1 MRYDGW
7 RKYLVAGW
15 AIIETFLFAGLLYGW
30 APMVW
35 IFKQEG
41 VYADLCP
48 DSTNVSYFSYH
59 YNMSTVAQ
67 STYNVMTMGSSS
79 PAPKTTADKEQDF
92 KCPPQDDKFALAF
105 TIGSAI
111 FCASS
116 AAYGITVYKTG
127 TRMTRTIAM
136 VMFFG
141 GATML
146 AFVDKEKPWLVFPG
160 LTIMGVGGLPVLI
173 TNAQIS
179 NLFVKGSSTF
189 IGLLCGAYDA
199 SSSVLLIIKL
209 AYEKGFHSQYSYG
222 ILAALHVLVAVST
235 FVFLPKDRI
244 RKQEKSNPTDEE
256 EHVESCITEIPNIQ
270 DTNTSV
276 YGKTTEPLNGD
287 LDMSE
292 KRHPSLKSCI
302 LSNTYIL
309 HVLWVCILQL
319 RFYYFLGTMN
329 SYLTRITDN
338 NKLLV
343 SHFTNTMMYT
353 MVGGAVSSSFAGV
366 LYDWQ
371 RKIFSGRRSHIQRQ
385 LLPSILPMGVG
396 SCLGILLSLLVLL
409 PSLDILYVDFI
420 VMTLLRSFL
429 YSAGT
434 TFLTTVF
441 PSEYFEMLYG
451 IMIIS
456 AGIFGC
462 LQFALFTWSQSYL
475 GAILHSDVFCICLT
489 ATSLIHPIYHWVKCR
504 RVADFVLDKY

>member
-15 AIIETFLFAGLLYGW
+15 AIVETFLFAGLLYGW

-48 DSTNVSYFSYH
+48 HERNISHLPRYGNSTSA
-59 YNMSTVAQ
+59 TVTL
-67 STYNVMTMGSSS
+67 STYNVMMMGSSS
-79 PAPKTTADKEQDF
+79 TAPTTEEESGQEVV
-92 KCPPQDDKFALAF
+92 CPPQDDRFALAF

-116 AAYGITVYKTG
+116 AAYGLITYWTG
-127 TRMTRTIAM
+127 TRLARTIAM

-160 LTIMGVGGLPVLI
+160 LTVMGVGGLPVLI

-179 NLFVKGSSTF
+179 NLFVKGRSTF

-209 AYEKGFHSQYSYG
+209 AYEAGFHSQYSYG
-222 ILAALHVLVAVST
+222 ILAGLHVIVAVST

-244 RKQEKSNPTDEE
+244 RKQEKAYPTDEE
-256 EHVESCITEIPNIQ
+256 ETIEKCITEKPNIQ
-270 DTNTSV
+270 DTSDT
-276 YGKTTEPLNGD
+276 KTTEPLNGE
-287 LDMSE
+287 LRMSE
-292 KRHPSLKSCI
+292 NQQPSLKSCI
-302 LSNTYIL
+302 LSNTYII
-309 HVLWVCILQL
+309 HVLWVSILQL
-319 RFYYFLGTMN
+319 RFYYFLGSMN
-329 SYLTRITDN
+329 SYLNRITDN
-338 NKLLV
+338 NKELV
-343 SHFTNTMMYT
+343 SQFTNTMMYT
-353 MVGGAVSSSFAGV
+353 MVGGALASPFTGLV
-366 LYDWQ
+366 YDWQ
-371 RKIFSGRRSHIQRQ
+371 RKIYSGRRSHIHRQ
-385 LLPSILPMGVG
+385 LLPSILPISIASG
-396 SCLGILLSLLVLL
+396 LGILLSLLVLL
-409 PSLDILYVDFI
+409 PSLDMLYIDFI
-420 VMTLLRSFL
+420 VMTCLRSFL
-429 YSAGT
+429 YSSGT

-451 IMIIS
+451 ITIIT

-462 LQFALFTWSQSYL
+462 LQFALFTWSQSYV

-504 RVADFVLDKY
+504 RIDDYSPEKH